1 MSEEF
6 RRKLQL
12 YEEGKLPAEEREEV
26 EREIEKKW
34 RLISLI
40 WMSLW
45 EKIGKQKPRPQI
57 H

>member
-26 EREIEKKW
+26 EREIEKNGG
-34 RLISLI
+34 LSVLY
-40 WMSLW
+40 
-45 EKIGKQKPRPQI
+45 G
-57 H
+57 